1 MRADLLFID
10 WTHAVKPGSEVN
22 DLIHEVLPRLR
33 PGVWVHVHDIYF
45 PYD

>member
-1 MRADLLFID
+1 
-10 WTHAVKPGSEVN
+10 VKPGSEVN
-22 DLIHEVLPRLR
+22 DLIHEVQPRLR